1 MDARLV
7 HPANYIFAGPTFAGK
22 TTAVVNL
29 LLNSQE
35 LIHPAPSSI
44 VYCYG
49 EEQCAYEKLK
59 TDSPIPI
66 TFYDTFNREIYS
78 SLPRGCVCVLDDLLH
93 SLPEDLLNEV
103 VIRGT
108 HHRDVSLICIVHNIF
123 QKTLRTVSLNSQY
136 YFLFKSCRDLNQLK
150 VFANQLGVN
159 SKFFISVYKDA
170 TKLPHDFLFI
180 DLRPSTPEELR
191 FKSNIFKHPISVY
204 LPPNA

>member
-35 LIHPAPSSI
+35 LIHPAPTSI

-49 EEQCAYEKLK
+49 EEQSAYEKLK
-59 TDSPIPI
+59 KGSPVPI
-66 TFYDTFNREIYS
+66 TFYDTFDSAIYQQ
-78 SLPRGCVCVLDDLLH
+78 LPRRCVCVIDDLLH
-93 SLPEDLLNEV
+93 TLPASLLNDA

-108 HHRDVSLICIVHNIF
+108 HHRDISLICIVHNLF
-123 QKTLRTVSLNSQY
+123 QKSLRTVSLNTQY
-136 YFLFKSCRDLNQLK
+136 YALFKSCRDLNQLK

-159 SKFFISVYKDA
+159 SNFFISAYKDA
-170 TKLPHDFLFI
+170 TKSPHDFLFI
-180 DLRPSTPEELR
+180 DLRPTTPEELR
-191 FKSNIFKHPISVY
+191 FRSNIFKHPISVY
-204 LPPNA
+204 LPNA